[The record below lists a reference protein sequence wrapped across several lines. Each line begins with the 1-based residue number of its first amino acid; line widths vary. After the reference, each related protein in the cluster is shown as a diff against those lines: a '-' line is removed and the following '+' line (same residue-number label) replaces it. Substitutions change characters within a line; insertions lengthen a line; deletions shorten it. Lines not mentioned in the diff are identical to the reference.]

1 MFGNA
6 QDIFVPYEEHYRQY
20 YEKKQ
25 KEKKE
30 SEENITDIKKQL
42 RVLLIE
48 ILKYM
53 DDNNLQD
60 DMFYITL
67 CKDLK
72 VAIDSIDKENA
83 ELYISAR
90 LTSQGSQETYSYNP
104 DDSENDNIND
114 NDINDNINDNEEDEL
129 LNKLRTSFNN
139 KNNNNNNNKK
149 INNMLKS
156 PYTTPRQAKL
166 MRDISSTN

>member
-1 MFGNA
+1 
-6 QDIFVPYEEHYRQY
+6 
-20 YEKKQ
+20 
-25 KEKKE
+25 
-30 SEENITDIKKQL
+30 
-42 RVLLIE
+42 LLIE

-72 VAIDSIDKENA
+72 ITIDSIDNENA

-90 LTSQGSQETYSYNP
+90 MTSQGSQETYSYNP
-104 DDSENDNIND
+104 DDS
-114 NDINDNINDNEEDEL
+114 DINDNNNDINNNDINDNEEDEL
-129 LNKLRTSFNN
+129 LNKLLTSFNN
-139 KNNNNNNNKK
+139 KNNNNNKK

-156 PYTTPRQAKL
+156 PYATPRQAKL
-166 MRDISSTN
+166 MRDISSTNYT

>member
-1 MFGNA
+1 
-6 QDIFVPYEEHYRQY
+6 
-20 YEKKQ
+20 
-25 KEKKE
+25 
-30 SEENITDIKKQL
+30 
-42 RVLLIE
+42 
-48 ILKYM
+48 M

-72 VAIDSIDKENA
+72 ITIDSIDNENA

-104 DDSENDNIND
+104 DDSDINDNNNNDIND
-114 NDINDNINDNEEDEL
+114 NDINDNDINDNKKETEEDEL
-129 LNKLRTSFNN
+129 LNKLLTSFNN
-139 KNNNNNNNKK
+139 KNNNNNKK

-156 PYTTPRQAKL
+156 PYATPRQAKL
-166 MRDISSTN
+166 MRDISSTNQTLSENSD